1 MKTKEKHSK
10 SKLIYD
16 SERLKLLLAI
26 GALAFIILWKLTYWI
41 RSHHNENQEWS
52 HSDQFSMEVSLPPE
66 QKEKKPVAEEEE
78 KQTNLLDGAAYLPEP
93 IQFTVKPGDNLAA
106 HFQQAGLDSKIL
118 HEVLAIDKKH
128 SLYLKKIYPGQNLQ
142 IQTNHQEEFLSL
154 QLDIDPITSLIVE
167 RQNNGK
173 LLSRL
178 EDKPVEKRIAF
189 GGGKIHDSLFM
200 AGKHAK
206 LDDTLIMELAS
217 VFAYDID
224 FAQDIKPND
233 SFKVLFE
240 EHFVNGEK
248 IGNGSIVAAEFYTN
262 GKKYQA
268 IRYQDGNG
276 QPVYYAPNGKS
287 LKKAFIRTPVEYTR
301 ISSHFNLKRQHPVL
315 HTIRAHRGVDYA
327 APTGTPV
334 KAAGNGKVIFAGKKG
349 GYGNVI
355 ILQHGTK
362 YTTLYGHLS
371 GFTKNLK
378 KGKTISQGEIIG
390 YVGSTGLASGP
401 HLHFEFRV
409 DGVHHDPLTVA
420 IPYADGVSDKSK
432 SQFLAYSKG
441 LLKQMDKQSKVLI
454 ARNEL

>member
-1 MKTKEKHSK
+1 MKTKDKNSK
-10 SKLIYD
+10 TKVIYD
-16 SERLKLLLAI
+16 SDQIKLLLAI
-26 GALAFIILWKLTYWI
+26 VALAFVLFWKLSYLI
-41 RSHHNENQEWS
+41 SNRHNDVEWNS
-52 HSDQFSMEVSLPPE
+52 PEQYSMEVALPAEPI
-66 QKEKKPVAEEEE
+66 EKPQEE
-78 KQTNLLDGAAYLPEP
+78 KPKKQTSLLDDPAYLPEP
-93 IQFTVKPGDNLAA
+93 WQFTVKPGDNLAA
-106 HFQQAGLDSKIL
+106 HFQQAGLSRKIL

-128 SLYLKKIYPGQNLQ
+128 ALYLKKIYPGQNLQ
-142 IQTNHQEEFLSL
+142 IQTNHEEEFISL
-154 QLDIDPITSLIVE
+154 QLDIDPITTLIVE
-167 RQNNGK
+167 RNDKGK

-178 EDKPVEKRIAF
+178 LDKPVEKRIGF

-206 LDDTLIMELAS
+206 LNDQLIMELS
-217 VFAYDID
+217 SIFAYDID

-248 IGNGSIVAAEFYTN
+248 IGNGPIVAAEFYTN

-268 IRYQDGNG
+268 IRYQDGKG
-276 QPVYYAPNGKS
+276 EPTYYAPNGKS

-301 ISSHFNLKRQHPVL
+301 ISSHFNLKRHHPVL

-349 GYGNVI
+349 GYGNAI

-371 GFTKNLK
+371 GFAKQLK

-390 YVGSTGLASGP
+390 YVGATGLASGP

-409 DGVHHDPLTVA
+409 DGVHQDPLTVA
-420 IPYADGVSDKSK
+420 IPYADGVSEKYK
-432 SQFLAYSKG
+432 PQFLAYSKNMFK
-441 LLKQMDKQSKVLI
+441 LMEKQSKVLV